1 MLRWDNPFMA
11 LQRGILNYVLL
22 SLLWILFCIPL
33 LTIGASTSALYHT
46 TRKFLLGEEG
56 YLFSTFWEGFR
67 KNFKQSTILWIILVA
82 AGILIWQDIRIMR
95 VISDATW
102 SYVLQYA
109 HYLIAFFLISVFL
122 YGIPQIVRFNNNLRQ
137 IIKNSAL
144 MSIRHLFSTI
154 FVMVLL
160 VGGAIV
166 VWLLPILLITMPA
179 LLMAFWSRRLEKLF
193 SKYIDS

>member
-1 MLRWDNPFMA
+1 MDP
-11 LQRGILNYVLL
+11 
-22 SLLWILFCIPL
+22 FCIPL

-67 KNFKQSTILWIILVA
+67 KTLNSRQYSGLFLLRQGSDLA
-82 AGILIWQDIRIMR
+82 RHQNYAC
-95 VISDATW
+95 ISDATW